1 MFLEYGSKVL
11 DRLLSQQTVPSAHPA
26 VELLFLANSKTMS
39 STNWSMVLNLRSLL
53 ELSSLH
59 QLPWQRLPGCNQLP

>member
-39 STNWSMVLNLRSLL
+39 STN
-53 ELSSLH
+53 
-59 QLPWQRLPGCNQLP
+59 